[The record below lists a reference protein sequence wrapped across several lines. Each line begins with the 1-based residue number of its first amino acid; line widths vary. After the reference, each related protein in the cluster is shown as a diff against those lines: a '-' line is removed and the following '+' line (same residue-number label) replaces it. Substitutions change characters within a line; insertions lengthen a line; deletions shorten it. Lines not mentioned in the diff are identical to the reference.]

1 MMAMFCHVGQEG
13 HVKLGFDPEYLGL
26 KMLNYVITE
35 TKQYFADL
43 TDYGSWRCCSWTD
56 GSTVLHRFCAV
67 ANDFFAFMRRFQKQV
82 DLHDN
87 NQDTN
92 MRAEQTEKEEEEEVP
107 ISFTEEE
114 VKNKSNHTTLANVEN
129 NSDKFK
135 VSRRQRPKRT
145 LIFTNYE

>member
-82 DLHDN
+82 VKLAKRANQLPAQDDLVVYPY
-87 NQDTN
+87 QY
-92 MRAEQTEKEEEEEVP
+92 QGG
-107 ISFTEEE
+107 
-114 VKNKSNHTTLANVEN
+114 NKLDE
-129 NSDKFK
+129 FK
-135 VSRRQRPKRT
+135 
-145 LIFTNYE
+145 